1 MTDRI
6 EHTIRPLDWLL
17 AREDE
22 DARAHIVEAPA
33 RPGRTVW
40 ILSYTG
46 VSDEPRVLR
55 QAWSLVQAGWNVVIA
70 GYAGRSP
77 RPADWTFLQ
86 LKNRAR
92 SGHIAFRAA
101 LHLQRAVGRLF
112 YIHARRCP
120 LLAQAGARL
129 HYFALPNWRQDH
141 REVLRHAETFGHLRP
156 DLVIAHDVFTAPPAA
171 RLAKLS
177 GAALAIDCHEYGRG
191 QYLENPSWSN
201 DGRHFA
207 IALQDDYLARADAVT
222 TVSDGIRDLL
232 NAEQTLKRPAVTVRS
247 MPMANIQPFRP
258 TGDAI
263 VVLYHGLL
271 CPGRGLEAA
280 VESLRN
286 WRPGF
291 SLLLRGDGDAGWIA
305 QLRAIAARNGVSDR
319 LRIEP
324 AVAFDDIVPAAN
336 AADIGYFA
344 QPDLSPQKRFTLP
357 NKFFEYVMAGLA
369 LCVADLPEMA
379 ALVRRH
385 DLGRLVPGQA
395 PQDIADAV
403 NGFTREDIDRY
414 KRASIAAAQELNWQ
428 AEQRIMLDLFDEI
441 TPGRRAPTYSV
452 IASN

>member
-1 MTDRI
+1 MTQWL
-6 EHTIRPLDWLL
+6 EHTIGPIDWLL

-22 DARAHIVEAPA
+22 EAKADFFEGPT
-33 RPGRTVW
+33 RPTRTAW

-46 VSDEPRVLR
+46 ISDEPRVLR
-55 QAWSLVQAGWNVVIA
+55 QAWSLVGAGWNVVIA
-70 GYAGRSP
+70 GYEGRST
-77 RPADWTFLQ
+77 RPPGWSYLN

-92 SGHIAFRAA
+92 SRRIAFRAA
-101 LHLQRAVGRLF
+101 LHVQRHIGRVL
-112 YIHARRCP
+112 YIHARRYP
-120 LLAQAGARL
+120 AIAQAGARL

-141 REVLRHAETFGHLRP
+141 SEILRHADLRPHLRP
-156 DLVIAHDVFTAPPAA
+156 HLVVAHDVYTAPPAA
-171 RLAKLS
+171 RLAERS
-177 GAALAIDCHEYGRG
+177 HAALVIDCHEYGRG
-191 QYLENPSWSN
+191 QYMENPAWVN

-247 MPMANIQPFRP
+247 MPMAQVQPFRP
-258 TGDAI
+258 TGDRI

-280 VESLRN
+280 VESLRF
-286 WRPGF
+286 WRPEL
-291 SLLLRGDGDAGWIA
+291 SLVLRGDGEAEWVSHLQTIA
-305 QLRAIAARNGVSDR
+305 SRNGVSDR

-324 AVAFDDIVPAAN
+324 AVPFDDIIPAAN

-357 NKFFEYVMAGLA
+357 NKFFEYVMGGLA

-385 DLGRLVPGQA
+385 RLGRLVTSQRPE
-395 PQDIADAV
+395 DIAALL
-403 NGFTREDIDRY
+403 NAFTREDIDGY

-428 AEQRIMLDLFDEI
+428 SEQRIMLDLFDQI
-441 TPGRRAPTYSV
+441 APTR
-452 IASN
+452 